1 MGMGTKMRMRS
12 RMVAGAGA
20 ILLAGGVLAACSS
33 SKHAASTSPTTSSA
47 GSSPASSSPASSSPA
62 TSAGAQA
69 TGTPL
74 KIGVIGGF
82 TGPLAS
88 SVYAALPAIQA
99 WSDYVNANGGVNGHP
114 VQLVVD
120 DDLSNPGTSVT
131 DAQSLVS
138 QHVLA
143 LFDISN
149 FDAQWS
155 AMAAQNHVPIIP
167 MNSTTVGT
175 LTSTDFFTPGET
187 IDALPTAVAQAA
199 NKVGAKK
206 LALLYCS
213 ESPACSELTP
223 PIKKE
228 ATANG
233 VQMVYSDA
241 ISATSPGYTAPCLAA
256 QQSGAQAMFVGDA
269 VSVLISVAKDCTRQG
284 FKPVFIGDDG
294 AVAPSFASSAGWS
307 NGMIA
312 EQPNIPFFVDNTPA
326 TIAMYNA
333 FKQYKPGFITNPN
346 FNELAVEA
354 WAAGKLFELAAK
366 DGQLGMKGEP
376 TTAELYNGLYSP
388 ALQGQTLDG
397 LAPPLHFTQGKTNT
411 NDCWFW
417 MRTDNGKFTT
427 PYGLTPTCSPAAA

>member
-1 MGMGTKMRMRS
+1 MGGRLG
-12 RMVAGAGA
+12 AGAGA
-20 ILLAGGVLAACSS
+20 MLLAVGLLAACSS
-33 SKHAASTSPTTSSA
+33 SKHSTSSSP
-47 GSSPASSSPASSSPA
+47 PASSSATSGPAGSSSG
-62 TSAGAQA
+62 TSTGAQA

-99 WSDYVNANGGVNGHP
+99 WAASVNANGGVNGHP

-120 DDLSNPGTSVT
+120 DDQSNPGTSTT

-149 FDAQWS
+149 FDSQWG
-155 AMAAQNHVPIIP
+155 AMVAKAHIPIIP

-175 LTSTDFFTPGET
+175 LTSTNFFTPGET

-206 LALLYCS
+206 LALLYCT
-213 ESPACSELTP
+213 ESPACSELTA

-228 ATANG
+228 AAANG
-233 VQMVYSDA
+233 VQMVYTDA
-241 ISATSPGYTAPCLAA
+241 ISATAPGYTAPCLAA
-256 QQSGAQAMFVGDA
+256 QQNGAQAMFVGDA
-269 VSVLISVAKDCTRQG
+269 VSVLISVAKDCNTQG

-294 AVAPSFASSAGWS
+294 AVAPSFASASGWN

-333 FKQYKPGFITNPN
+333 FKQYKPGFITNPS

-354 WAAGKLFELAAK
+354 WAAGKLFEAAAK
-366 DGQLGMKGEP
+366 DGQLGMNGP
-376 TTAELYNGLYSP
+376 ATTDQLYNGLYSP
-388 ALQGQTLDG
+388 TLQGETLGG
-397 LAPPLHFTQGKTNT
+397 LSPPLHFTQGKPNV

-427 PYGLTPTCSPAAA
+427 PYGLTPTCSPATS